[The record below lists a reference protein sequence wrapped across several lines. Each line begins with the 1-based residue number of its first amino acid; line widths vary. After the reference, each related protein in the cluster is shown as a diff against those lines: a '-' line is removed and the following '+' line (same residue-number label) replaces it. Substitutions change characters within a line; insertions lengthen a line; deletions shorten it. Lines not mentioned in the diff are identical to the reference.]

1 MADSTPNPF
10 TSQFT
15 EMFDRLDGYT
25 AEMKKMQ
32 DANMDRART
41 VYDEML
47 KLGYVQFDYMVSLS
61 REWQNLALDTVK
73 NARGFMK
80 AA

>member
-1 MADSTPNPF
+1 MMRGRSW
-10 TSQFT
+10 Q
-15 EMFDRLDGYT
+15 
-25 AEMKKMQ
+25 
-32 DANMDRART
+32 
-41 VYDEML
+41 ML

-61 REWQNLALDTVK
+61 REWQNLTMDTLK

>member
-1 MADSTPNPF
+1 MAEDTKNPF
-10 TSQFT
+10 VA
-15 EMFDRLDGYT
+15 MFDRIDDYT

-32 DANMDRART
+32 DANLERART

-47 KLGYVQFDYMVSLS
+47 KLGYVQFDYMMSLS
-61 REWQNLALDTVK
+61 REWQNLAADAVK

>member
-1 MADSTPNPF
+1 MAEETQTPF
-10 TSQFT
+10 AA
-15 EMFDRLDGYT
+15 MFDRIEGYT

-32 DANMDRART
+32 DANLERART

-47 KLGYVQFDYMVSLS
+47 KLGYVQFDYMLSLS
-61 REWQNLALDTVK
+61 REWQTLAAETVK